1 MIFLPDEI
9 LEYDLGRGHAGYKSF
24 FDSKER
30 FNTNILICRQNFKNK
45 LIGKAK
51 NINRKLKV

>member
-1 MIFLPDEI
+1 MISAEAMPAI
-9 LEYDLGRGHAGYKSF
+9 NPS
-24 FDSKER
+24 
-30 FNTNILICRQNFKNK
+30 FKNK